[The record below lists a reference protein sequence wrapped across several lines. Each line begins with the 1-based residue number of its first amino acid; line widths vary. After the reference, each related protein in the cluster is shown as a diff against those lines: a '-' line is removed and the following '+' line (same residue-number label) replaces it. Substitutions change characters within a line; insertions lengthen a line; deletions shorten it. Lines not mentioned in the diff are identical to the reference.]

1 MRTRI
6 AINGFGRIGRC
17 VLRAFFENKNDYQ
30 NIELVAVNSP
40 AALKMQQHLLKYD
53 SIHGRFNKEVKIGD
67 NSLIID
73 GQEILFFNK
82 RDPKELPFKELAID
96 IVLECSGI
104 FTKFDD
110 ARQHIAAG
118 AKKVIISAPSKEDHV
133 KTIVYSVNDEI
144 LTKDDAVISI
154 GSCTTNCLAPIA
166 KILDDVIGIEKG
178 LMTTIHSY
186 TNDQNIVDNSHQDL
200 RRARA
205 AALSMIPTSTGAAK
219 AIGLVLP
226 KLKGKLDGSAIR
238 VPTANVSMVDLT
250 FVANKPTSIEEVNN
264 SIINAVNNN
273 PKFQKT
279 IQIVDEPLVSID
291 FNHSSFSSCF
301 DLTQTR
307 VMDNN
312 LVKVAAWY
320 DNEWAFSL
328 RMLDVISLMN

>member
-1 MRTRI
+1 MKTRI

-17 VLRAFFENKNDYQ
+17 VLRALFENKNDYQ

-53 SIHGRFNKEVKIGD
+53 SIHGRFNKEVKISD
-67 NSLIID
+67 NSLIVD
-73 GQEILFFNK
+73 DQKILFFNH
-82 RDPKELPFKELAID
+82 RDPKLLPSKELGID

-104 FTKFDD
+104 FTKFAD
-110 ARQHIAAG
+110 ARQHIIAG
-118 AKKVIISAPSKEDHV
+118 AKKVIISAPAKEDNV
-133 KTIVYSVNDEI
+133 KTIIYSVNDEI
-144 LTKDDAVISI
+144 LTKNDEVISI

-166 KILDDVIGIEKG
+166 KILNDVVGIEKG

-226 KLKGKLDGSAIR
+226 ELKGKLDGSAIR
-238 VPTANVSMVDLT
+238 VPTANVSMIDLT
-250 FVANKPTSIEEVNN
+250 FIAKKPTSIEEINN
-264 SIINAVNNN
+264 AIINAVNSNS
-273 PKFQKT
+273 KLKRT

-291 FNHSSFSSCF
+291 FNHSPFSSCF

-307 VMDNN
+307 VIEKN
-312 LVKVAAWY
+312 LVKIAAWY

-328 RMLDVISLMN
+328 RMLDVIGLMS